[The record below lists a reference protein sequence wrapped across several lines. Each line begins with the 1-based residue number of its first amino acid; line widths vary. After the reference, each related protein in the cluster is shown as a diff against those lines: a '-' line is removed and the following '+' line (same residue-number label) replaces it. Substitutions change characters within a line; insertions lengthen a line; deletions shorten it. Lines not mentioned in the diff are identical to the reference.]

1 MAATK
6 RKDAGFT
13 MVELLVVIV
22 IIAILTAIAIPMFM
36 HQRQKASDAA
46 AKNDTHN
53 VALAVLSIIEK
64 QPDLPT
70 VTVVGDE
77 YFVEGERFGHL
88 SPNVVFGGISGTSV
102 NDWCVYMTNPK
113 GDIAATQGYQYSAIG
128 GLEPGSC

>member
-1 MAATK
+1 MAATA

-22 IIAILTAIAIPMFM
+22 IIGILAAIAIPIFLS
-36 HQRQKASDAA
+36 QRERAGDAA
-46 AKNDTHN
+46 AKQDVHS

-70 VTVVGDE
+70 VTMTGND
-77 YFVEGERFGHL
+77 YYVEGTKYGHL

-102 NDWCVYMTNPK
+102 NDWCIFVTNPK
-113 GDIAATQGYQYSAIG
+113 GKIAATDGFQYSATG
-128 GLEPGSC
+128 GLEVGSC